1 MAQVKL
7 SYNKLIN
14 MAKQYGVEKNALFI
28 AAANQYVLQQ
38 QVLERI
44 KASLDEEDECT
55 VSKEYVKGRANVYV
69 NPLLKELPKQ
79 SDSANKTLQTMLDII
94 TKLGHEHEEK
104 NETLLGKLMAG
115 DDVDV

>member
-44 KASLDEEDECT
+44 KESLDEEDECT
-55 VSKEYVKGRANVYV
+55 ERVCERTSGMM
-69 NPLLKELPKQ
+69 PLSLLEMRFLSQ
-79 SDSANKTLQTMLDII
+79 II
-94 TKLGHEHEEK
+94 I
-104 NETLLGKLMAG
+104 A
-115 DDVDV
+115 

>member
-1 MAQVKL
+1 MAKTKL
-7 SYNKLIN
+7 SYNKLIL

-38 QVLERI
+38 QVLEKI
-44 KASLDEEDECT
+44 KESLDEDDECT
-55 VSKEYVKGRANVYV
+55 VSKEYVKGRANLYV

-94 TKLGHEHEEK
+94 TKLGHEPEEK
-104 NETLLGKLMAG
+104 KDSLLGKLMTGG
-115 DDVDV
+115 DIDG